1 MNEPTEGNQTTNG
14 GAPANAQP
22 SSAGGQPFE
31 GVAELKATLDK
42 ALAKLEA
49 QDGEIRALKSG
60 KDKAVDRLTKDV
72 GPMKETLEK
81 LAKYLGVDEE
91 KIKVA
96 QREMIID
103 ELYAEKFGGRQPEQ
117 PANGMAASQGKAADA
132 SLIVKELGLDENDP
146 EVAAVLREG
155 ADPLKLAKVA
165 INMAKKPTPSPSG
178 APALGSAPA
187 PTMTDERIEQLAAQR
202 NALYKE
208 PSKNR
213 DKIKAIEKQLVE
225 AGVKLD

>member
-1 MNEPTEGNQTTNG
+1 MNEPTEGNQTANG

-22 SSAGGQPFE
+22 SSMGGQPFE

-42 ALAKLEA
+42 ALAKLDA

-91 KIKVA
+91 KIRSA
-96 QREMIID
+96 EREMIID

-117 PANGMAASQGKAADA
+117 PANGMAASQGKAVDA
-132 SLIVKELGLDENDP
+132 SIVKELGLDENDP
-146 EVAAVLREG
+146 DVAKVLRESG
-155 ADPLKLAKVA
+155 PDPLKLAKVA
-165 INMAKKPTPSPSG
+165 VSKAKTPAPDPSG
-178 APALGSAPA
+178 APAMGTPPA
-187 PTMTDERIEQLAAQR
+187 LPTDGQEALAA
-202 NALYKE
+202 AYSKE
-208 PSKNR
+208 VASLRGNVLAVSQLQAKYR
-213 DKIKAIEKQLVE
+213 QKGLKI
-225 AGVKLD
+225 